1 MANKHQSKEFDRL
14 IEVARTKGFRIVV
27 RGFGDTFIL
36 YPEDKNKPMRVFHRG
51 DKGVKPLE
59 SYLKKNSWHILKD
72 LKDLDSS
79 EKQHQPTP
87 NHQWTLKNS

>member
-1 MANKHQSKEFDRL
+1 MGLKIFEKSSCNVLGFLKWFVSMANKHQSKEFDRL

-59 SYLKKNSWHILKD
+59 SYLKKNS
-72 LKDLDSS
+72 
-79 EKQHQPTP
+79 
-87 NHQWTLKNS
+87 

>member
-1 MANKHQSKEFDRL
+1 LGLKIFEKSSCNVLGNLKWFVSMANKHQSKEFDRL

-36 YPEDKNKPMRVFHRG
+36 YPEDKNKSMRVFHRG

-59 SYLKKNSWHILKD
+59 SYLKKNS
-72 LKDLDSS
+72 
-79 EKQHQPTP
+79 
-87 NHQWTLKNS
+87 